1 MTRLLLVRHGQSEWN
16 ALGKWQGQAD
26 PPLTDTGRQQA
37 RKAGS
42 VVGKFDAIFS
52 SGLQRATETAVIIS
66 EIIGIGPVLVEPDL
80 QERCAGLWQ
89 GLTREEIEKGWPG
102 ALVSGERP
110 EGYEPDHQVLSR
122 VQHALIKIV
131 NTLESD
137 GDVLVVTHGGVIY
150 SVEGSCGEPM
160 VRIPNLGGRW
170 ICFDEGEISLGDRV
184 DLVGDAA
191 IPDLL

>member
-26 PPLTDTGRQQA
+26 SPLTDTGRQQA

-52 SGLQRATETAVIIS
+52 SDLQRASETAVIIS
-66 EIIGIGPVLVEPDL
+66 EVLGIGPVLVEPDL
-80 QERCAGLWQ
+80 RERCAGLWQ

-102 ALVSGERP
+102 ALTSGERP
-110 EGYEPDHQVLSR
+110 EGYELDDQVLSR
-122 VQHALIKIV
+122 VQHALTKIV

-150 SVEGSCGEPM
+150 SVEGSCGIPM

-170 ICFDEGEISLGDRV
+170 IYFDEGEVRLGDRV
-184 DLVGDAA
+184 DLVGDGTT
-191 IPDLL
+191 PDLL